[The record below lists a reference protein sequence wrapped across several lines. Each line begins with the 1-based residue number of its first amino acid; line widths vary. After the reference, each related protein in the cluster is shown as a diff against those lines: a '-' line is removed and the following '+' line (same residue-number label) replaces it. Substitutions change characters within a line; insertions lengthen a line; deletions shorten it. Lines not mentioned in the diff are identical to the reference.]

1 MTSDEVLTALRCCAS
16 DNCNECPSHNRGL
29 IGTSCI
35 GRTMREAADL
45 IEFQQQGLEAL
56 AKIDEGLKKRG
67 GTLKEFLSRGD
78 EIVLGH
84 MDPTGPRGEPG
95 VIGDEGCGGDDPGPR
110 GPIGPRVIGDVPR
123 CPACGSKNIF
133 WNAEKDINTC
143 ADCGWQ
149 DKEG

>member
-16 DNCNECPSHNRGL
+16 GSCDGCPLWDDDPEDTTCADGL
-29 IGTSCI
+29 
-35 GRTMREAADL
+35 MAAAADL
-45 IEFQQQGLEAL
+45 IEFRQQGLEAL
-56 AKIDEGLKKRG
+56 TKMDEGLKKRG
-67 GTLKEFLSRGD
+67 GTLKEFLRRGD
-78 EIVLGH
+78 EVVQGH
-84 MDPTGPRGEPG
+84 RDPT
-95 VIGDEGCGGDDPGPR
+95 GPR

>member
-16 DNCNECPSHNRGL
+16 DNCNGCPSHNRDL

-56 AKIDEGLKKRG
+56 TKMDEGLKKRG
-67 GTLKEFLSRGD
+67 STLKEFLRRGD
-78 EIVLGH
+78 EVVQGH
-84 MDPTGPRGEPG
+84 RDPTGPRGEPG
-95 VIGDEGCGGDDPGPR
+95 VIGDEGCGGDAPGPR

-123 CPACGSKNIF
+123 CPACGSKNVF

>member
-16 DNCNECPSHNRGL
+16 DNCNGCPSHNRGL
-29 IGTSCI
+29 TGTSCI

-56 AKIDEGLKKRG
+56 TKMDEGLKKRG
-67 GTLKEFLSRGD
+67 GTLKEFLRRGD
-78 EIVLGH
+78 EVVQGH
-84 MDPTGPRGEPG
+84 RDPTGPRGEPG

>member
-16 DNCNECPSHNRGL
+16 DNCNGCPSHNRDL
-29 IGTSCI
+29 TGTSCI

-56 AKIDEGLKKRG
+56 TKMDEGLKKRG
-67 GTLKEFLSRGD
+67 GTLKEFLRRGD

-123 CPACGSKNIF
+123 CPACGSKNVF

-149 DKEG
+149 DEEG

>member
-1 MTSDEVLTALRCCAS
+1 MLR
-16 DNCNECPSHNRGL
+16 EQQL
-29 IGTSCI
+29 

-56 AKIDEGLKKRG
+56 TKMDEGLKKRG

-95 VIGDEGCGGDDPGPR
+95 VIGDEGC
-110 GPIGPRVIGDVPR
+110 
-123 CPACGSKNIF
+123 
-133 WNAEKDINTC
+133 AETTL
-143 ADCGWQ
+143 GR
-149 DKEG
+149 EGLSGRAS